1 MAPATHVRSKWSSH
15 RNLRGHLR
23 GQAYDITICLDG
35 GSKLNVQFRSDHGTT
50 RRVELEGG
58 LYHVIA
64 RGNNRED
71 IFHSDEDHKKFLSL
85 HETLR
90 QKLPFSFLVS

>member
-1 MAPATHVRSKWSSH
+1 MAR
-15 RNLRGHLR
+15 
-23 GQAYDITICLDG
+23 Q
-35 GSKLNVQFRSDHGTT
+35 

-64 RGNNRED
+64 RGNNRQD

-85 HETLR
+85 LSTLK
-90 QKLPFSFLVS
+90 QKLPFIFTRSRPRWLALPQASGDSKSVYTPDLS